1 MKAVVLFFLVLNAVL
16 GFSQSKFVTDKAV
29 HKFPKTN
36 EGTQLEHAFTISNT
50 GDEPLIISSY
60 DVACSC
66 TKVILPP
73 PVPPGG
79 TAEIVVKFDTNGKY
93 YLQGRKIIL
102 HTNTKKKTEYLG
114 FKAYVIPEDEM
125 KK

>member
-1 MKAVVLFFLVLNAVL
+1 MKSIIFFFFLISSALAF
-16 GFSQSKFVTDKAV
+16 GQAEFVVDKPM
-29 HKFPKTN
+29 HKFPKVN
-36 EGTQLEHAFTISNT
+36 ECEQLEHAFTISNT
-50 GDEPLIISSY
+50 GDSPLIISSF
-60 DVACSC
+60 DVACTC

-93 YLQGRKIIL
+93 YVQDRKIIL
-102 HTNTKKKTEYLG
+102 HTNTKKKTEYLR

-125 KK
+125 KR